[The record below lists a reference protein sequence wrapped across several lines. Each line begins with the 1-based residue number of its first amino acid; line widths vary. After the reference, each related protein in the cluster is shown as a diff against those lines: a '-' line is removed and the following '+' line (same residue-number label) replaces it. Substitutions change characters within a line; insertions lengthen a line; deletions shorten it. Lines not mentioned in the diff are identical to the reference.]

1 MTHEE
6 AVELIR
12 GGVHPGRAT
21 WADLGAGT
29 GTFTRALAELLGP
42 DATIVAVDR
51 SRRAA
56 RALRRVDLPAG
67 ASFRVRREDFSGPLE
82 LPPLDGVLMA
92 NALHFEEDQAE
103 IVTRLRDHLVPGGC
117 LLLVEYDLT
126 RANRWVPHPV
136 PPGRFRELAAGAGL
150 EEPLEVGRRPSAFH
164 RAMYAAVA
172 RRPGSDAPP

>member
-1 MTHEE
+1 MTHDE

-12 GGVHPGRAT
+12 GGVLPGPGT

-42 DATIVAVDR
+42 EATIVAVDR
-51 SRRAA
+51 SRRAV
-56 RALRRVDLPAG
+56 RALRRLDLTAG
-67 ASFRVRREDFSGPLE
+67 ASLRVRREDFAEPLE

-92 NALHFEEDQAE
+92 NALHFAEDQAE
-103 IVTRLRDHLVPGGC
+103 IVTRLRGHLVPGGR
-117 LLLVEYDLT
+117 LLLVEYDRT

-136 PPGRFRELAAGAGL
+136 PPGRFRELAARAGL
-150 EEPLEVGRRPSAFH
+150 EEPREVGRRPSAFH

-172 RRPGSDAPP
+172 ERPGSGAPP